1 MPTFSSSFT
10 LRFIRNTESTAAST
24 DDLVK
29 IRKNLEENEFEFTYL
44 DENSGSPVVHEMAFA
59 KRSDLMNHVYLL
71 LKNQMVDD
79 DGFQAVQFTLPAMP
93 RMLVYVDKFRD
104 VYYRE
109 HFLDLIENAL
119 DCLDRL
125 TVSSSKSNA
134 KKSTKSRRD
143 EAWLA
148 ADIATAQA
156 KEAESKAMAARFN
169 SVAASLQEAQR
180 DAPYYYDITP
190 SNATQATTPPPV
202 RRSQRLGSRH
212 QVAHGD
218 PFEV

>member
-1 MPTFSSSFT
+1 MPTFSTSFT
-10 LRFIRNTESTAAST
+10 LRFIRNTSSAAAST
-24 DDLVK
+24 DDMVK
-29 IRKNLEENEFEFTYL
+29 IRKNLEENEFEFTYV
-44 DENSGSPVVHEMAFA
+44 DENNGSPVVHEVTFA
-59 KRSDLMNHVYLL
+59 KRSDLMNHVYLI

-93 RMLVYVDKFRD
+93 RMLVYTDKFRE

-125 TVSSSKSNA
+125 AVTSSKSRT
-134 KKSTKSRRD
+134 KKSIKSRRD

-156 KEAESKAMAARFN
+156 REAESKALAARFK
-169 SVAASLQEAQR
+169 SVAASLQEAEQ
-180 DAPYYYDITP
+180 DAYYYDITP
-190 SNATQATTPPPV
+190 SNATQVESPPPV
-202 RRSQRLGSRH
+202 RRSQRLGSRV
-212 QVAHGD
+212 QAAQGD

>member
-1 MPTFSSSFT
+1 MSTFSSCFS
-10 LRFIRNTESTAAST
+10 LRFIRNTESAAAST

-29 IRKNLEENEFEFTYL
+29 VRKNLEEEDFELTYV
-44 DENSGSPVVHEMAFA
+44 DENNGSPVVHEMIFT
-59 KRSDLMNHVYLL
+59 KRSDLINHVYLL
-71 LKNQMVDD
+71 LKNQMIDD
-79 DGFQAVQFTLPAMP
+79 DGFKAVQFSLPAMP
-93 RMLVYVDKFRD
+93 RMLVRVDKFRD

-125 TVSSSKSNA
+125 TVSSLKTNA
-134 KKSTKSRRD
+134 KKSIKSRRD

-156 KEAESKAMAARFN
+156 KEVESKSLAARFN
-169 SVAASLQEAQR
+169 SVATPLQEAEQE
-180 DAPYYYDITP
+180 APYYYDITP
-190 SNATQATTPPPV
+190 SNATHATTPPPI
-202 RRSQRLGSRH
+202 RRSKRLGSRH
-212 QVAHGD
+212 QVLRGD

>member
-1 MPTFSSSFT
+1 MPTFSTSFT
-10 LRFIRNTESTAAST
+10 LRFIRNTASTAAST
-24 DDLVK
+24 DDMVK
-29 IRKNLEENEFEFTYL
+29 IRKNLEEGEFEFTYV
-44 DENSGSPVVHEMAFA
+44 DENNGSPVVHAMTFSE
-59 KRSDLMNHVYLL
+59 RSDLMNHVYLVM
-71 LKNQMVDD
+71 KNQMIDD

-93 RMLVYVDKFRD
+93 RMLVYTDKFRE

-119 DCLDRL
+119 NCLDRL

-134 KKSTKSRRD
+134 KKSIKSRRD

-148 ADIATAQA
+148 ADIATARA
-156 KEAESKAMAARFN
+156 KEAEGKSLAARFN
-169 SVAASLQEAQR
+169 SAATPLQEAEQE
-180 DAPYYYDITP
+180 APYYYDITP

-212 QVAHGD
+212 QVAYGD

>member
-1 MPTFSSSFT
+1 M
-10 LRFIRNTESTAAST
+10 
-24 DDLVK
+24 VK
-29 IRKNLEENEFEFTYL
+29 IRKNLEENEFEFTYV
-44 DENSGSPVVHEMAFA
+44 DENNGSPVVHEVTFA
-59 KRSDLMNHVYLL
+59 KRSDLMNHVYLI

-93 RMLVYVDKFRD
+93 RMLVYTDKFRE

-125 TVSSSKSNA
+125 AVTSSKSRT
-134 KKSTKSRRD
+134 KKSIKSRRD

-156 KEAESKAMAARFN
+156 REAESKALAARFK
-169 SVAASLQEAQR
+169 SVAASLQEAEQ
-180 DAPYYYDITP
+180 DAYYYDITP
-190 SNATQATTPPPV
+190 SNATQVESPPPV
-202 RRSQRLGSRH
+202 RRSQRLGSRV
-212 QVAHGD
+212 QAAQGD

>member
-1 MPTFSSSFT
+1 MPTFSTSFT
-10 LRFIRNTESTAAST
+10 LRFIRNTSSAAAAT
-24 DDLVK
+24 DDMVK
-29 IRKNLEENEFEFTYL
+29 IRKNLEENEFEFTYV
-44 DENSGSPVVHEMAFA
+44 DENNGSPVVHEVTFA
-59 KRSDLMNHVYLL
+59 KRSDLMNHVYLI

-93 RMLVYVDKFRD
+93 RMLVYTDKFRE

-125 TVSSSKSNA
+125 AVTSSKPRT
-134 KKSTKSRRD
+134 KKSIKSRRD

-156 KEAESKAMAARFN
+156 REAESKAAAARFN

-180 DAPYYYDITP
+180 EAPYYYDFTP
-190 SNATQATTPPPV
+190 SNATQTETPPPV
-202 RRSQRLGSRH
+202 RRSQRLGSRA
-212 QVAHGD
+212 QAAQGD
-218 PFEV
+218 PFDV